1 MKSAL
6 KAVIPTSVLTQLRQ
20 WKVADSWRR
29 LHRDWDQASTSIAV
43 RNVPA
48 TPRSLLIFPSD
59 PRGITGAVGDDA
71 MLTATVEHFR
81 AANPELHVSVLCMA
95 GQPEEIVRTKG
106 FTPVV
111 IPAFERF
118 PTAMAT
124 LLERGNYDAL
134 VAVGADVMDGYYSVE
149 YSTQLLIAADLAAR
163 SGMRALFL
171 GFSFN
176 ETAAQELEACFSR
189 LDMRV
194 TLNLRDRISLA
205 RIERFA
211 PVRARLVADSA
222 FTLRPGEVDAE
233 TTGWIDGEKAADRQV
248 IGINLHPMLIRHAD
262 KQQIRHMVRQM
273 ASAIRAANV
282 QGAFSWLLVPHDYR
296 DDTGDGDGICLRP
309 LLEELQAVDGIRC
322 RYFEG
327 MHRAATLKALAGRL
341 DGVVTGRMHLAI
353 ASLGMG
359 VPVLCLTYQDKFE
372 GLYHHFDLPREHLLP
387 PEVFNT
393 EGALE
398 EAMLR
403 FLATLPA
410 LRQTVARERPR
421 VILLAQTN
429 FAPAEEVAA

>member
-6 KAVIPTSVLTQLRQ
+6 KAVLPAPVLTQLRQ
-20 WKVADSWRR
+20 WRVADSWRR
-29 LHRDWDQASTSIAV
+29 LHRDWDQASASIAV
-43 RNVPA
+43 RNVPPP
-48 TPRSLLIFPSD
+48 PRSILIFPSD

-81 AANPELHVSVLCMA
+81 GACPELQVNILCMA
-95 GQPEEIVRTKG
+95 GQPEEIVRSKG
-106 FTPVV
+106 FNPVV

-118 PTAMAT
+118 PAAMAA
-124 LLERGNYDAL
+124 LLESKDYDAL

-149 YSTQLLIAADLAAR
+149 YSTQLLIAADLAAQ
-163 SGMRALFL
+163 SGMLALFL

-176 ETAAQELEACFSR
+176 ETAAPELEACFSR
-189 LDMRV
+189 LDPRV

-222 FTLRPGEVDAE
+222 FTLRPGQVDAG
-233 TTGWIDGEKAADRQV
+233 TADWIEAEKATGRQV

-262 KQQIRHMVRQM
+262 AQQIRHMVRRM
-273 ASAIRAANV
+273 ASAIGAASA
-282 QGAFSWLLVPHDYR
+282 QDAFSWLLVPHDYR

-309 LLEELQAVDGIRC
+309 LFEALQAMAGIRC
-322 RYFEG
+322 RYFDG
-327 MHRAATLKALAGRL
+327 THPASTLKALAGKL

-372 GLYHHFDLPREHLLP
+372 GLYNHFNLPREHLLP
-387 PEVFNT
+387 PKIFDT

-398 EAMLR
+398 EALLR

-410 LRQTVARERPR
+410 LRQTIARERPR
-421 VILLAQTN
+421 VTELAQTN
-429 FAPAEEVAA
+429 FAPAEGVPA

>member
-1 MKSAL
+1 MKSAI
-6 KAVIPTSVLTQLRQ
+6 KAVLPAPVLTQLRQ

-29 LHRDWDQASTSIAV
+29 LHRDWDRANSSISV
-43 RNVPA
+43 RDVPA
-48 TPRSLLIFPSD
+48 TIRNLLIFPSD

-81 AANPELHVSVLCMA
+81 AANPQLQVTVLCMA
-95 GQPEEIVRTKG
+95 GRPEEIVRSKG

-111 IPAFERF
+111 IPVFERF
-118 PTAMAT
+118 PTAMAA
-124 LLERGNYDAL
+124 LLESGNYDAF
-134 VAVGADVMDGYYSVE
+134 VAIGADVMDGYYSVE

-163 SGMRALFL
+163 AGMRALFL

-176 ETAAQELEACFSR
+176 ETAAPELEACFSR
-189 LDMRV
+189 LDPRV

-211 PVRARLVADSA
+211 PVSARLVADSA

-233 TTGWIDGEKAADRQV
+233 TNGWIEAEKAGDRQV

-262 KQQIRHMVRQM
+262 AQQIRHMVGQM
-273 ASAIRAANV
+273 ASAIGAASA
-282 QGAFSWLLVPHDYR
+282 QSAFSWLLVPHDYR
-296 DDTGDGDGICLRP
+296 DDAGDGDGICLRP
-309 LLEELQAVDGIRC
+309 LIDELQGVPGIRC

-327 MHRAATLKALAGRL
+327 IHRAATLKALAGKL

-372 GLYHHFDLPREHLLP
+372 GLYSHFDLPREHLLP
-387 PEVFNT
+387 PEIFSA

-398 EAMLR
+398 AALLR
-403 FLATLPA
+403 FLTALPA

-421 VILLAQTN
+421 VTELAQAN
-429 FAPAEEVAA
+429 FAQVEGVPA

>member
-6 KAVIPTSVLTQLRQ
+6 KAVLPAIVLTQLRQ

-29 LHRDWDQASTSIAV
+29 LHHDWDQASASIAV
-43 RNVPA
+43 RDVPSTA
-48 TPRSLLIFPSD
+48 RSLLIFPSD

-71 MLTATVEHFR
+71 MLTAAVEHFR
-81 AANPELHVSVLCMA
+81 AANSELHVSVLCMA
-95 GQPEEIVRTKG
+95 GRPEEIVRSKG

-111 IPAFERF
+111 IPEFERF
-118 PTAMAT
+118 PTAMAA
-124 LLERGNYDAL
+124 LLESKDYDAL

-176 ETAAQELEACFSR
+176 ETAAPELAACFSR
-189 LDMRV
+189 LDQRV

-233 TTGWIDGEKAADRQV
+233 TTGWIEAEKAAGRQV

-262 KQQIRHMVRQM
+262 AKQIRHMVGQM
-273 ASAIRAANV
+273 ASAVGAASAEA
-282 QGAFSWLLVPHDYR
+282 AFSWLLVPHDYR

-309 LLEELQAVDGIRC
+309 LLEELQAVHGVRC
-322 RYFEG
+322 RYFQG
-327 MHRAATLKALAGRL
+327 THRAATLKALAGKL

-372 GLYHHFDLPREHLLP
+372 GLYNHFDLPREHLLP
-387 PEVFNT
+387 PKIFDT

-398 EAMLR
+398 GAMLR
-403 FLATLPA
+403 FLTTLPA
-410 LRQTVARERPR
+410 LRSTIAQERPL
-421 VILLAQTN
+421 VTELAQAN
-429 FAPAEEVAA
+429 FAPAEGVPA

>member
-6 KAVIPTSVLTQLRQ
+6 KAVIPGPVLTQLRQ
-20 WKVADSWRR
+20 WRVADSWRR
-29 LHRDWDQASTSIAV
+29 LHRDWDQAGASIAD
-43 RNVPA
+43 RDVPA
-48 TPRSLLIFPSD
+48 TPRKILIFPSD

-81 AANPELHVSVLCMA
+81 MANPDLQVSVLCMS
-95 GQPEEIVRTKG
+95 GPPEEIVRAKG
-106 FTPVV
+106 FTPVA
-111 IPAFERF
+111 IPVFERF
-118 PTAMAT
+118 PIAMAA
-124 LLERGNYDAL
+124 LLQGGDYDAL
-134 VAVGADVMDGYYSVE
+134 VALGADVMDGYYSVE

-176 ETAAQELEACFSR
+176 EAAAPELEACFSR
-189 LDMRV
+189 LDPRV
-194 TLNLRDRISLA
+194 MLNLRDRISLA

-222 FTLRPGEVDAE
+222 FTLRPGEVDAD
-233 TTGWIDGEKAADRQV
+233 TSQWIDAEKAAGRQV
-248 IGINLHPMLIRHAD
+248 IGINLHPMLIRHANA
-262 KQQIRHMVRQM
+262 QQIRHMVAQM
-273 ASAIRAANV
+273 ASAIGSVSA

-309 LLEELQAVDGIRC
+309 LFDELWSLPGVRA
-322 RYFEG
+322 RYFDG
-327 MHRAATLKALAGRL
+327 MHRAATLKALAGKL

-372 GLYHHFDLPREHLLP
+372 GLYNHFDLPKEYLLP
-387 PEVFNT
+387 PRIFDT

-398 EAMLR
+398 EALQR
-403 FLATLPA
+403 FLTALPA
-410 LRQTVARERPR
+410 LRQAVAQELPR
-421 VILLAQTN
+421 VSELAQAN
-429 FAPAEEVAA
+429 FARAEEVAA

>member
-6 KAVIPTSVLTQLRQ
+6 KAVIPAPVLTQLRQ

-29 LHRDWDQASTSIAV
+29 LHRDWDQASANIVV
-43 RNVPA
+43 RDVPA
-48 TPRSLLIFPSD
+48 TTRSLLIFPSD

-71 MLTATVEHFR
+71 MLTAAVEHFR
-81 AANPELHVSVLCMA
+81 AANPDLQVSVLCIE
-95 GQPEEIVRTKG
+95 GRPEEIVRSKG

-111 IPAFERF
+111 IPEFGRF
-118 PTAMAT
+118 PVAMAD
-124 LLERGNYDAL
+124 LLKSREYDAL

-176 ETAAQELEACFSR
+176 ESAAPELEACFAR
-189 LDMRV
+189 LDPRV

-211 PVRARLVADSA
+211 PVHARLVADSA

-233 TTGWIDGEKAADRQV
+233 TSHWIETEKAAGRQV

-262 KQQIRHMVRQM
+262 AKQIGHLVSQM
-273 ASAIRAANV
+273 ASAIEVASAKA
-282 QGAFSWLLVPHDYR
+282 AFSWLLVPHDYR

-309 LLEELQAVDGIRC
+309 LFDELRAMPGVRS
-322 RYFEG
+322 RYFQG
-327 MHRAATLKALAGRL
+327 THRAATLKALAGRL

-372 GLYHHFDLPREHLLP
+372 GLYNHFDLPREHLLP
-387 PEVFNT
+387 PKIFDT

-398 EAMLR
+398 DAMLR
-403 FLATLPA
+403 FLSALPD
-410 LRQTVARERPR
+410 LRRTVAQEQPR
-421 VILLAQTN
+421 VAELAQTN
-429 FAPAEEVAA
+429 FALAEGVPA